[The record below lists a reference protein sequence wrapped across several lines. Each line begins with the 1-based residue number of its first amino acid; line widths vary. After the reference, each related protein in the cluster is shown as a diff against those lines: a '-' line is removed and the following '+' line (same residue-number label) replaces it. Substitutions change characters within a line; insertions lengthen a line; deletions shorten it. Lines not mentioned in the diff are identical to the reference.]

1 MLNVLCNIY
10 SYFSFHFFFWSDL
23 FRIVATIPVNPVDTT
38 TPSQYEDYLLDDAND
53 FGNKQGK
60 RSAPKRKMPG
70 DENISLLGQG
80 RVIGAKRV
88 SKYLF

>member
-1 MLNVLCNIY
+1 MFCVIFIP
-10 SYFSFHFFFWSDL
+10 FSHFILFFCSDL
-23 FRIVATIPVNPVDTT
+23 FRIVATIPVNPVDTR

-60 RSAPKRKMPG
+60 RSALKRKMPG

-80 RVIGAKRV
+80 RGIGAKGV

>member
-1 MLNVLCNIY
+1 MLCVRFIP
-10 SYFSFHFFFWSDL
+10 FSLFILFFCSDL
-23 FRIVATIPVNPVDTT
+23 FRIVATIPVNPVDAATT
-38 TPSQYEDYLLDDAND
+38 SQYQDYLPDDAND

-70 DENISLLGQG
+70 DENIALLGQG
-80 RVIGAKRV
+80 RGIGAKRV